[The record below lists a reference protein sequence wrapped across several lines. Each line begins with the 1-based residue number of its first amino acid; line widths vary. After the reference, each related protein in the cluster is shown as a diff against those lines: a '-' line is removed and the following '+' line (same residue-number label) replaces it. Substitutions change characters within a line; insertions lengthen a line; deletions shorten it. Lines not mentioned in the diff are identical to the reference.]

1 MTRTEG
7 DGGGDLETDEA
18 ILVEL
23 IDLMGPDLFADA
35 FATFTADLD
44 NSLAAMSAAS
54 AAQDAEAVRRQAH
67 RIKGLLSQ
75 FGATGAAA
83 IAQHVEVAPTG
94 PIFAQARSLAG
105 IVPGTI
111 AEMRRISAMLLSRS

>member
-1 MTRTEG
+1 MQTK
-7 DGGGDLETDEA
+7 DAGGELETDEA
-18 ILVEL
+18 ILAEL
-23 IDLMGPDLFADA
+23 VDLMGPDIFADA

-44 NSLAAMSAAS
+44 GSLGAMRAAIAT
-54 AAQDAEAVRRQAH
+54 QDADAIRRQAH

-83 IAQHVEVAPTG
+83 IAQQVETAVAG
-94 PIFAQARSLAG
+94 PIFTQAESLAA
-105 IVPGTI
+105 IMPATI

>member
-1 MTRTEG
+1 MQTK
-7 DGGGDLETDEA
+7 DAGGELETDEA
-18 ILVEL
+18 ILAEL
-23 IDLMGPDLFADA
+23 VDLMGPDIFADA

-44 NSLAAMSAAS
+44 GSLGAMRAAIAT
-54 AAQDAEAVRRQAH
+54 QDADAIRRQAH

-83 IAQHVEVAPTG
+83 IAQQVETAVAG
-94 PIFAQARSLAG
+94 PIFAQAESLAA
-105 IVPGTI
+105 IMPATI

>member
-1 MTRTEG
+1 MQTK
-7 DGGGDLETDEA
+7 DAGGELETDEA
-18 ILVEL
+18 ILAEL
-23 IDLMGPDLFADA
+23 IDLMGPDIFADA

-44 NSLAAMSAAS
+44 GSLGAMRAAIAT
-54 AAQDAEAVRRQAH
+54 QDADAIRRQAH

-83 IAQHVEVAPTG
+83 IAQQVETAVAG
-94 PIFAQARSLAG
+94 PIFAQAESLAA
-105 IVPGTI
+105 IMPATI